1 MKISIIILS
10 WNTKNLLRDCLRSIN
25 QKEVFEIIVV
35 DNNSSDGSVA
45 MVQKEFPQVILIKNK
60 KNLGFAKANN
70 QGARRAKGDLV
81 MILNSDTVI
90 SKGSLKK
97 LSDVFIKDKGIAAA
111 SPLLLFKSGKIQRD
125 YYMRFPNLWQIFIYH
140 NPLLRRLLL
149 KTALRNLILSSL
161 PRKGII
167 EVDQLPG
174 AALMARK
181 EVWQKVGL
189 LDEDYHFLYEDVD
202 WCWRAR
208 KIGFKLVVVPEAKI
222 IHLGGG
228 SWKKKID
235 NESLSFY
242 KQYFSSL
249 LLFVKKN
256 YDLLKLKKF
265 RLALIINFLLRLKFN
280 LAFYFLFSKGVKQE
294 KLWA

>member
-70 QGARRAKGDLV
+70 QGIRRANGDLV

-90 SKGSLKK
+90 SKASLKK
-97 LSDVFIKDKGIAAA
+97 LADVFMKDKNVAAA
-111 SPLLLFKSGKIQRD
+111 SPFLLFKSGKIQRD

-202 WCWRAR
+202 WCWRA
-208 KIGFKLVVVPEAKI
+208 KKMGFKLVVVPEAKI